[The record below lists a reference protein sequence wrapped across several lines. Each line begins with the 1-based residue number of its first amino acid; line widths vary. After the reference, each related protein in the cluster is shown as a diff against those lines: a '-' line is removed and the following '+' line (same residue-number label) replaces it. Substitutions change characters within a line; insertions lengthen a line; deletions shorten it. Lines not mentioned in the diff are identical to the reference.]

1 MSTVKSAGF
10 RSPAPVPRGSDAPAA
25 GLAAAQPAL
34 SPAARTAASAVRR
47 AGRSAA
53 GLIAGVRL
61 RADDGEALVQLD
73 VDLVTV
79 AESDLD
85 LVVALLVA
93 APGAGDPAAAG
104 RRQSGGARVL
114 ERVAGDGDI
123 GTLGGVRTSGR
134 RRDPE
139 PAGAENGHGS
149 RYDGE
154 LPVDPHGDLLG
165 WQWMS

>member
-10 RSPAPVPRGSDAPAA
+10 RSTASVPRGSGVPGA

-47 AGRSAA
+47 AAGRSAA

-93 APGAGDPAAAG
+93 DLGAGDPTATG

-149 RYDGE
+149 GY
-154 LPVDPHGDLLG
+154 
-165 WQWMS
+165 